1 MSHHT
6 TIATNSIAD
15 TLNVPEGYTFG
26 VMVQPDEYGAGKLLQ
41 LRSPSIFESSQDQF
55 NAGVLSTIRQHLKL
69 SNFHSLEA
77 LQDAL
82 QQKDKV
88 TQYLWNL
95 INR

>member
-1 MSHHT
+1 MIRTLSLLLS
-6 TIATNSIAD
+6 SIAD
-15 TLNVPEGYTFG
+15 TLTVPEGYTFG

-41 LRSPSIFESSQDQF
+41 LKSPSLFDSSQDQF

-77 LQDAL
+77 LQDAI

-88 TQYLWNL
+88 TE
-95 INR
+95 